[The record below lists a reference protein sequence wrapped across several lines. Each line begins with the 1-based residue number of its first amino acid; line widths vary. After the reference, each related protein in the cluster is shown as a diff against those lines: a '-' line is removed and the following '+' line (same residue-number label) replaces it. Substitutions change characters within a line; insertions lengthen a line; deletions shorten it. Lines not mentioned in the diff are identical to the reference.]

1 MTYPTALVKKS
12 MKKLFVC
19 VASALLTI
27 LSTHA
32 AELRIDH
39 PAYDKKWAA
48 TVTERSVF
56 YAPRWGAMYRQKWE
70 ELVKIDPNTRAVAI
84 HLHGCGGL
92 AGYEFQVAT
101 FMMNQLGLA
110 VITPDFTA
118 RPGNKTGCPSVLGVS
133 LPSETGGRERIRE
146 GIFTAVNSARLDAR
160 TDDVEALVAYVKTI
174 TNKPIILSGHSEG
187 GRTVYHYDKVDP
199 KIIGMVIHQQSC
211 GSNYAHLWRLPTSYK
226 TWQSLDDRDAWAAEP
241 NGAVPNCAYRFQD
254 DKQNN
259 LTLFTQSG
267 DNHAPLNTPAMKDSF
282 AQWVNGLLGSPFVKQ
297 PVHNEVFLEGVQNKY
312 RSLVP

>member
-1 MTYPTALVKKS
+1 MQKFLVCGALAVLT
-12 MKKLFVC
+12 ML
-19 VASALLTI
+19 SA
-27 LSTHA
+27 HA
-32 AELRIDH
+32 AEVRIDH

-101 FMMNQLGLA
+101 FMMNQLGVA

-174 TNKPIILSGHSEG
+174 TDKPIILSGHSEG

-199 KIIGMVIHQQSC
+199 RIIGMAIHQQSC
-211 GSNYAHLWRLPTSYK
+211 GFNYAHLWRLPTSYK

-241 NGAVPNCAYRFQD
+241 NGAVPNCAYRFKGD
-254 DKQNN
+254 TQNN
-259 LTLFTQSG
+259 LILFTQSG

-282 AQWVNGLLGSPFVKQ
+282 AQWVNGLLGGPFVKQ
-297 PVHNEVFLEGVQNKY
+297 PVHNEAFLEGLQNKY
-312 RSLVP
+312 RSAGNADPVKTGTP